1 MDLARSTTGIT
12 TNAYETFAAS
22 KAYLDTRVRDTVCDH
37 FGGTTVSKCELARRG
52 VWVGEGAARIQT
64 VTPKEINAA
73 YATERGARKATNGLK
88 ARACCY
94 YSHSVSIKRL
104 AALLR
109 AQFPT
114 LPEDVCKKHALRY
127 MREVKEASPLGTNKT
142 SNDDIDN
149 KTTVYDDTRDAQGQR
164 IKPGGIDRAGRR
176 KGTEG
181 CTDVNS
187 HYFVF
192 MGYQIAA
199 APADAPAAAPA
210 TAEGSGGPPEVAAFI
225 VPDGVD
231 SPQPA
236 ARGAG
241 FEDADTEED
250 EAPARKIIPGAAM
263 AEVSSSSDDDSDR
276 DGAVP
281 IEADTPSPAPTQELN
296 PAAAQALQ
304 VAVDSVAMDPVL
316 VWRNELHNRVSN
328 SAELLLINPR
338 LAGSVADLLGE
349 KLWPN
354 ATHTIASDDG
364 LQSVITELRQPFI
377 DETYNRVRRMYPRA
391 QEQKTNQ
398 LADDVIHNFW
408 PGKQHLVDTD
418 EKVHAECENLGAA
431 RLFDF

>member
-236 ARGAG
+236 ASGAGVEDADTDEDDALDRDGAAAGSGGPLEVAAG
-241 FEDADTEED
+241 FEDADTDAEEVY
-250 EAPARKIIPGAAM
+250 EIAEFRAAAAPAEARKRPRD
-263 AEVSSSSDDDSDR
+263 EVVSSSSSSFRCVPVGGVLEAGTWRKDANASSQGTVAAAEPASVSVR
-276 DGAVP
+276 TVSIRGIKVACDGTTTTLLSTAYFRLLQAQLGTDGTYVAPNGSAYWINSVPTVGGPTVEVAAVP
-281 IEADTPSPAPTQELN
+281 
-296 PAAAQALQ
+296 
-304 VAVDSVAMDPVL
+304 V
-316 VWRNELHNRVSN
+316 
-328 SAELLLINPR
+328 
-338 LAGSVADLLGE
+338 
-349 KLWPN
+349 
-354 ATHTIASDDG
+354 
-364 LQSVITELRQPFI
+364 
-377 DETYNRVRRMYPRA
+377 
-391 QEQKTNQ
+391 
-398 LADDVIHNFW
+398 
-408 PGKQHLVDTD
+408 
-418 EKVHAECENLGAA
+418 
-431 RLFDF
+431 